1 MKLHSFFITEE
12 RLILGLGLRLN
23 VLIMSGNLSLKSSYD
38 VLKLQS
44 NFSNTDTEGTEQ
56 SVRIGKVSVL

>member
-23 VLIMSGNLSLKSSYD
+23 VLIMSGNLSLKSHD

-44 NFSNTDTEGTEQ
+44 NFSNTYTEGTEQ